1 MVVRRRIQ
9 QFADLTHQ
17 GRLAHIHLF
26 GQEFVREFGIPEIL
40 ADDGAEL
47 LQELLIL
54 SGESEHVDGHSRDS
68 LLQRIAQEYP
78 AVEDVLDTR
87 NEVLQVERLLD
98 IEVRSGLHRLDFRL
112 YGTAG
117 RDDEDRDV
125 RNFNILADLR
135 TQFEAGHSGHGDI
148 RQQHVHIALLEDF
161 QGFDTRR
168 SHEDRIV
175 LGEFRG
181 QILAEFAVVV
191 HDQNTGKFRSRL
203 LLLLEKL
210 LTPHLGR
217 LLFGIDHRQGQHE
230 VRHVRTPG

>member
-1 MVVRRRIQ
+1 MMQKMQNSNQCPPEGLPSHNLLLGGLIPYNFSRGFTVLLLEAFGKVGEIRETDRITDFGDIVSVRILQHLRSGRNPHRTDIVVRRRIQ

-68 LLQRIAQEYP
+68 LLQRIAQECP

-98 IEVRSGLHRLDFRL
+98 IEVRSGL
-112 YGTAG
+112 
-117 RDDEDRDV
+117 
-125 RNFNILADLR
+125 
-135 TQFEAGHSGHGDI
+135 Q
-148 RQQHVHIALLEDF
+148 
-161 QGFDTRR
+161 
-168 SHEDRIV
+168 
-175 LGEFRG
+175 
-181 QILAEFAVVV
+181 
-191 HDQNTGKFRSRL
+191 
-203 LLLLEKL
+203 
-210 LTPHLGR
+210 P
-217 LLFGIDHRQGQHE
+217 
-230 VRHVRTPG
+230 